1 MKIRIERDAL
11 AEAVAW
17 TSRALGGRNTGT
29 ASGIG
34 IEANGDT
41 VIFTTFDRETSARAE
56 FEAVVEESG
65 TAMVPGRLLVDISKT
80 LPSAP
85 VQLQLAGGS
94 VDLTCGRAAFTLPV
108 VEGSDF
114 PEMMELP
121 PVIGGINGGTFA
133 EAVGQVAGSASNQDS
148 LQNLTGVRIEF
159 ADGVM
164 TMAATDR
171 YRLAVREAEWR
182 PAVANADNAVLV
194 PAGRIADIA
203 KGLADCDEVH
213 IYVPASGAATTV
225 GFSGKSKNGSVRS
238 IATNLLNGNFP
249 DRYRDLLPSETPIT
263 AYVNTADLLAA
274 LKRVRLVLDSSSSA
288 GNAYV
293 AVQITEGE
301 IELTARGIG
310 QSEARE
316 VLAADNIGEIE
327 RVQFNPG
334 YFIDGLSALG
344 RPYVRLGFTLANKP
358 VLISG
363 AEKSGADPD
372 ADFRYLLMPMRGNSR
387 N

>member
-17 TSRALGGRNTGT
+17 TSRALGGRGTGT

-56 FEAVVEESG
+56 FEAVVEEAG
-65 TAMVPGRLLVDISKT
+65 TAVVPGRLLVDISKT
-80 LPSAP
+80 LPAAP

-114 PEMMELP
+114 PEMMEMP
-121 PVIGGINGGTFA
+121 PVIGRISGGTFA

-148 LQNLTGVRIEF
+148 LQHLTGVRVEF
-159 ADGVM
+159 ASSSL
-164 TMAATDR
+164 TLAATDR
-171 YRLAVREAEWR
+171 FRLAVREAGWQ
-182 PAVANADNAVLV
+182 PAVSSADSAVLV
-194 PAGRIADIA
+194 PAARLADIA
-203 KGLADCDEVH
+203 KGLADCEEVH
-213 IYVPASGAATTV
+213 VYAPATGPASTV

-238 IATNLLNGNFP
+238 IATNLLNANFP
-249 DRYRDLLPSETPIT
+249 DRYRDLLPSETPIV
-263 AYVNTADLLAA
+263 AYVNTGDLLAA
-274 LKRVRLVLDSSSSA
+274 LKRVRLVLDSSSSV

-293 AVQITEGE
+293 AVKIGDGE
-301 IELTARGIG
+301 LELTARGMG

-316 VLAADNIGEIE
+316 VIAADNVGEIE

-344 RPYVRLGFTLANKP
+344 RPFVRLGFTLANKP
-358 VLISG
+358 VLIAG
-363 AEKSGADPD
+363 AEESGGEAD
-372 ADFRYLLMPMRGNSR
+372 AEFRYLLMPMRGNS
-387 N
+387 